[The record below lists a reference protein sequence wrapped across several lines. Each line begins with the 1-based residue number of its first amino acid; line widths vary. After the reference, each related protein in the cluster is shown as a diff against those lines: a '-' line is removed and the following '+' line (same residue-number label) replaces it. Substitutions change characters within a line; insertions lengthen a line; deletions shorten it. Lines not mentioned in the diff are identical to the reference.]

1 MSNYRC
7 TPISIDTSDTTEYL
21 GTKFNLASTI
31 LQSTT
36 KNWKVLD
43 SLMFLVS
50 FHLVDQNKVLSE
62 SKITMPEYRCASL
75 YTHQEPTIGRG
86 YEN

>member
-1 MSNYRC
+1 
-7 TPISIDTSDTTEYL
+7 
-21 GTKFNLASTI
+21 
-31 LQSTT
+31 
-36 KNWKVLD
+36 
-43 SLMFLVS
+43 MFLGF